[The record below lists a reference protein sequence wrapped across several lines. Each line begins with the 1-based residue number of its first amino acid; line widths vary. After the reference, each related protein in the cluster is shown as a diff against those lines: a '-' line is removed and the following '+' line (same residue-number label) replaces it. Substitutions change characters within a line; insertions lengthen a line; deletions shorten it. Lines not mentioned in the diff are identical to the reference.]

1 MKRLPSSN
9 FFLFLFSLFICFE
22 SYRINLGTLS
32 SPGPGLYPFG
42 AGLILGVL
50 SLVQIFKSHFD
61 GDEPVEIIKGKILK
75 IPLVLFILII
85 YGIVLEQVG
94 FLITTFG
101 LLIFLLKIIV
111 PQRWGRAFIAALLS
125 TIVCYLIFEVWLK
138 TQLPRGFLNF

>member
-111 PQRWGRAFIAALLS
+111 PQRWGRA
-125 TIVCYLIFEVWLK
+125 
-138 TQLPRGFLNF
+138 